1 MTYKELL
8 NEVKRLFRR
17 IRKERDIAYK
27 SKNSSVIKKYEVE
40 SQKIK
45 KLTNT
50 KNSFSL
56 GKGKKKNDLYDILE
70 ELETF
75 LKTPNITE
83 TDRIERTNQRV
94 NQFMNDWQLTRKESE
109 RFFDLINSD
118 EVNDLIE
125 QKMFDSDQIIEI
137 ARNAVSSRIAI
148 KKLSNLSET
157 EKNEFNLL
165 PFSER
170 VEWFE
175 NLLKEVR
182 QRD

>member
-8 NEVKRLFRR
+8 NDVKRLFRR

-56 GKGKKKNDLYDILE
+56 GKGKKKSDLYDILE

-94 NQFMNDWQLTRKESE
+94 NQFMDDWQLTRKESE
-109 RFFDLINSD
+109 RFFELINSD

-137 ARNAVSSRIAI
+137 ARNAISSRIAI
-148 KKLSNLSET
+148 KKLANLSET
-157 EKNEFNLL
+157 EKNEFNSL